1 MKPAFS
7 AVDQDRTVSTHAQEI
22 EYALI
27 LQGIITAVKDD
38 PVQMRTAIYE
48 YARARLKN
56 DTAELDDNERTKQL
70 DALETAIQ
78 GVERYS
84 LRRDGMGLLPPPD
97 PAARIGQAK
106 SPEATSAEAA
116 SAEAASA
123 AARSSEAKS
132 SEAMSS
138 EAKSPEAKSPPAVAV
153 VTPVVAN
160 PVVTPAPEDIIVPPP
175 MYWRPEVN
183 PIFEVKTPPLA
194 ATFAWFCLGML
205 VFALVTGVIYYKS
218 LSILLSEH
226 LDFARLST
234 SQVARSAD
242 SPSAPDASQQASP
255 PAEVKPSARIPP
267 PFPVPTDYGIYALS
281 SDGALSELSLLP
293 ERVPDKR
300 IAMSTPVSKASLTS
314 LPDGKAKFILYRRDL
329 AGNAPERVDVRVVAR
344 VVRAMVFDARGKPSY
359 KPVSDAWSIRNKTY
373 EFRVRPVPRNPEMLL
388 VQPENADFVLPP
400 GRYVLVLKDQGYDFT
415 VAGTVTDLA
424 QCLERTDAANG
435 EFYSECQKP

>member
-1 MKPAFS
+1 MKAEF
-7 AVDQDRTVSTHAQEI
+7 VDQDRTVSPHAQEI
-22 EYALI
+22 EYALV
-27 LQGIITAVKDD
+27 LQGIINAVKDD

-48 YARARLKN
+48 YARAKLKS
-56 DTAELDDNERTKQL
+56 DTAELDENERTKQL

-106 SPEATSAEAA
+106 SAEATSAEAE
-116 SAEAASA
+116 SA
-123 AARSSEAKS
+123 
-132 SEAMSS
+132 
-138 EAKSPEAKSPPAVAV
+138 EAKSPGGKSPEAESAETKSAEAKSPAVAV
-153 VTPVVAN
+153 VTPVVAS
-160 PVVTPAPEDIIVPPP
+160 PVTPAPEDIIVPPP
-175 MYWRPEVN
+175 MYWRPQVN
-183 PIFEVKTPPLA
+183 PIVEVKTPHLA

-205 VFALVTGVIYYKS
+205 VFAVVTGVIYYKS
-218 LSILLSEH
+218 LSSLLQEH
-226 LDFARLST
+226 LDVARLST
-234 SQVARSAD
+234 PQVARPAD
-242 SPSAPDASQQASP
+242 SPSAPDASQQVAV
-255 PAEVKPSARIPP
+255 PAEVRPSAPSPP

-281 SDGALSELSLLP
+281 SDSALSELSLLP

-300 IAMSTPVSKASLTS
+300 IAMSTPVGQASLTS

-344 VVRAMVFDARGKPSY
+344 VVRALVFDAKGKPSY
-359 KPVSDAWSIRNKTY
+359 KPISDAWSIRNKTY